1 MFSDVVYDG
10 GTGNLIGR
18 NTHADIFEVVLPEFI
33 CKSAVSTELVLVHP
47 KGWKRANELSRTQ
60 LTYVTKILAVHIS
73 FGLISG
79 KIEDN

>member
-18 NTHADIFEVVLPEFI
+18 NTHADIFEVVLPEFV
-33 CKSAVSTELVLVHP
+33 CKSAVSTELVLGHP

-60 LTYVTKILAVHIS
+60 LTYITKILTVHIS
-73 FGLISG
+73 FGLISE
-79 KIEDN
+79 K

>member
-1 MFSDVVYDG
+1 MFSDIVYDG

-47 KGWKRANELSRTQ
+47 KGWKRAKELSRTQ
-60 LTYVTKILAVHIS
+60 LTYVTKILMVNIS
-73 FGLISG
+73 FGWIYE
-79 KIEDN
+79 K